1 MTPLQ
6 ALLHALNLLLP
17 GLMLGLV
24 AAALSKLLWRR
35 ALRGVPLLR
44 LAGWAAGA
52 ATLAALAGLVLSG
65 RDGAMLTYL
74 AMILASAAALAV
86 VGFGRRSGA

>member
-1 MTPLQ
+1 MTPVQ

-17 GLMLGLV
+17 GLLLGLL
-24 AAALSKLLWRR
+24 AAAISKLLWRR

-44 LAGWAAGA
+44 LAGWAAAA
-52 ATLAALAGLVLSG
+52 ATLASLLGLVLAG

-86 VGFGRRSGA
+86 VGFGRRIGA